1 MAGGSLKPMPDLYPI
16 TEGIIPIDRVSALFV
31 PGNFRG
37 IRPQVVFFS
46 VEPFKDRRIQFRRDP
61 KIDVRS
67 LDRARAPFSDLIDA
81 MENDQLSRVRHGERE
96 LFLTRH
102 LPVFR
107 QTECIPVPTL
117 SLLQV
122 RHLDADMADPAQRN
136 DLPLRFIAYGI
147 PADRKLYSV
156 AVGIENEKR
165 FFDRAGRSILYW
177 PMPFEFPLFSRL
189 RHAG

>member
-1 MAGGSLKPMPDLYPI
+1 MTGSSLKPMPDLYPI

-37 IRPQVVFFS
+37 IRPPVVFFS

-81 MENDQLSRVRHGERE
+81 VENDQLSRVRHGERE

-107 QTECIPVPTL
+107 QTECIPVPGL

-136 DLPLRFIAYGI
+136 GLPLRFIAYGI
-147 PADRKLYSV
+147 PADRKL
-156 AVGIENEKR
+156 
-165 FFDRAGRSILYW
+165 
-177 PMPFEFPLFSRL
+177 
-189 RHAG
+189 